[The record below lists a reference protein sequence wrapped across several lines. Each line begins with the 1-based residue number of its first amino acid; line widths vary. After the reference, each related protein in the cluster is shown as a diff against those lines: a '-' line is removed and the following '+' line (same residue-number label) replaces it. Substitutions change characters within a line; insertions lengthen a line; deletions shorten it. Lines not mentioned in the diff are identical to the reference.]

1 MEIHF
6 LKFLLF
12 PHNLFYSLIL
22 TNIFCLNFIYSYY
35 IFPFKHLKPD
45 LTELYQIHSNIS
57 KEEIFL
63 NYTNTISIYSVIE
76 IDNSQIYEMFFKSKE
91 KCTLLT
97 NESCISDLNNIP
109 KNDHIYT
116 NISKIFDFINK
127 NNISNKCIK
136 GEIGLALPGYTSK
149 STCFPI
155 VSEIKENDNTTT
167 SQVWSIRYY
176 NSTKNK
182 DFDGEIII
190 GIEPHEYDPSIY
202 NELDY
207 FTIYN
212 HINQDYYNDRWD
224 TDHIGFSLE
233 FEKVYF
239 YNDSNKESIEIIT
252 SEGRE
257 AALEFDLG
265 MIKCPFVYFVLT
277 RDYFFLKY
285 INLNI
290 CQEITFGDSF
300 HSFVCDKNKLGIK
313 ADEFYK
319 LYPSIYFFSFHLNY
333 TFVLTGKDLFLEKDD
348 KLYFMLFSRNE
359 YLNNWRFGEIFMKK
373 YFFTFNHDSKK
384 IGFYIKDSYK
394 DNNNEE
400 SINYKNKGK
409 HKINFGIIILIC
421 GIILLVGE
429 IAFCIY
435 CFNKKC
441 FRNNRR
447 KRANELADDN
457 YDYLS
462 INK

>member
-1 MEIHF
+1 
-6 LKFLLF
+6 
-12 PHNLFYSLIL
+12 
-22 TNIFCLNFIYSYY
+22 
-35 IFPFKHLKPD
+35 
-45 LTELYQIHSNIS
+45 
-57 KEEIFL
+57 
-63 NYTNTISIYSVIE
+63 
-76 IDNSQIYEMFFKSKE
+76 MFFKSKE

-97 NESCISDLNNIP
+97 NESCLTDINNIP
-109 KNDHIYT
+109 KNNHIYS

-149 STCFPI
+149 STCLPI
-155 VSEIKENDNTTT
+155 VNEIKENDNTTT
-167 SQVWSIRYY
+167 GQVWSIRYY
-176 NSTKNK
+176 NPTKNK
-182 DFDGEIII
+182 DYDGEIII
-190 GIEPHEYDPSIY
+190 GIEPHEYEPSNY

-212 HINQDYYNDRWD
+212 HINEEYYNDRWN
-224 TDHIGFSLE
+224 TEHIGFSLE
-233 FEKVYF
+233 FEKVFF
-239 YNDSNKESIEIIT
+239 YNDSNKDSIEIIT

-257 AALEFDLG
+257 ASLEFDLG
-265 MIKCPFVYFVLT
+265 MIKCPFVYFILI

-290 CQEITFGDSF
+290 CQEIIFSDGYHTFF
-300 HSFVCDKNKLGIK
+300 CDKNNLEIK
-313 ADEFYK
+313 VEKFYK
-319 LYPSIYFFSFHLNY
+319 LFPSIYFYSFHLNY
-333 TFVLTGKDLFLEKDD
+333 TFVLTGNDLFLEKDN
-348 KLYFMLFSRNE
+348 KLYFMLFSKNE
-359 YLNNWRFGEIFMKK
+359 YLNNWRFGEIFFKK
-373 YFFTFNHDSKK
+373 YFFTFNQESKK
-384 IGFYIKDSYK
+384 IGFYIKSSYTDN
-394 DNNNEE
+394 DNNDEE
-400 SINYKNKGK
+400 SINNKNKGK

-447 KRANELADDN
+447 KRANELVDDN